1 MLFFRSILII
11 FLLTTSVSSNE
22 IPSIKFVSLDYIIK
36 NSIIGKKLSKM
47 NTDQRN
53 SLIKKNKK
61 IESDLQKQKDDI
73 LSKKNILAKKEFESK
88 VISHQKKVKEYQNKT
103 KEQINS
109 LNKKNVELLKKLKV
123 KIDQILIDYAT
134 EKKIDIIFKKEDI
147 IVSNSKN
154 DVTKDILILIDK
166 KIKKIE

>member
-1 MLFFRSILII
+1 M
-11 FLLTTSVSSNE
+11 
-22 IPSIKFVSLDYIIK
+22 
-36 NSIIGKKLSKM
+36 
-47 NTDQRN
+47 
-53 SLIKKNKK
+53 
-61 IESDLQKQKDDI
+61 
-73 LSKKNILAKKEFESK
+73 SKKNILEKKEFESK
-88 VISHQKKVKEYQNKT
+88 VISHQKKVQEYQNKT

-109 LNKKNVELLKKLKV
+109 LNKKNFEILKKLKV

-134 EKKIDIIFKKEDI
+134 EKKIDMIFKKEDI

>member
-1 MLFFRSILII
+1 
-11 FLLTTSVSSNE
+11 
-22 IPSIKFVSLDYIIK
+22 
-36 NSIIGKKLSKM
+36 M

-73 LSKKNILAKKEFESK
+73 LSKKNVLEKKQFDAK
-88 VISHQKKVKEYQNKT
+88 VISHQKKVKEYQKKRN
-103 KEQINS
+103 EQINS
-109 LNKKNVELLKKLKV
+109 LNKKNVDLLKKLKV

-134 EKKIDIIFKKEDI
+134 ENKIDMIFKKEDI

-154 DVTKDILILIDK
+154 DVTKDILLLIDK

>member
-61 IESDLQKQKDDI
+61 IESDLQKQKDELTSKYVDI
-73 LSKKNILAKKEFESK
+73 IDSNGNHLG
-88 VISHQKKVKEYQNKT
+88 
-103 KEQINS
+103 
-109 LNKKNVELLKKLKV
+109 NVE
-123 KIDQILIDYAT
+123 IY
-134 EKKIDIIFKKEDI
+134 IISPYE
-147 IVSNSKN
+147 
-154 DVTKDILILIDK
+154 
-166 KIKKIE
+166 EE